1 MLDTRT
7 NPGAASTPELDRIL
21 AAHPPVAIGVSG
33 GKDSQA
39 AVIATLKHLDAL
51 GHRGPRIL
59 IHSDLGIVEWNDSI
73 RVCRAMARHFDM
85 ELIVVRREAGDL
97 MERWEARWQSSI
109 RRYASLLTVT
119 LVPCWSSPK
128 LRFCTSEM
136 KTHVIEAYLHRRFGG
151 QRVIN
156 VTGIR
161 RQESAARAKATI
173 FSAALAGHQIDWRPI
188 LEWTEQDVF
197 AAIDSSGMGCH
208 PAYREFGMSRVSCRF
223 CIMSSLPDMRA
234 AVRQPETGPL
244 YRRMVALEAAS
255 GFSFQAGR
263 WLGDLAPDLLDGA
276 LLARLERAK
285 EVAALRRAAEARIP
299 KGMRF
304 VKGWPTRPVTE
315 AEAELLAGVRTEV
328 AMVTGFT
335 ADYLEPAAI
344 QGRYNELMARK
355 ARRRRKRNDEAPIR
369 S

>member
-1 MLDTRT
+1 MNAFGDPR
-7 NPGAASTPELDRIL
+7 AASTPELDHIL

-39 AVIATLKHLDAL
+39 AVIATIKHLDAL

-73 RVCRAMARHFDM
+73 RVCRAMARHFDL
-85 ELIVVRREAGDL
+85 ELVVVRREAGDL
-97 MERWEARWQSSI
+97 MERWESRWQSSI
-109 RRYASLLTVT
+109 RRYINLQTVT

-136 KTHVIEAYLHRRFGG
+136 KTHVIAADLHRRFNG

-161 RQESAARAKATI
+161 RQESAARAKATV
-173 FSAALAGHQIDWRPI
+173 FSTARTGNQIDWRPI
-188 LEWTEQDVF
+188 LEWKEQEVF
-197 AAIDSSGMGCH
+197 AAIDASGMACH
-208 PAYREFGMSRVSCRF
+208 PAYRAFGMSRVSCRL

-276 LLARLERAK
+276 LLASLERAK

-299 KGMRF
+299 REMRF

-315 AEAELLAGVRTEV
+315 AEAVLLAGVRTEV
-328 AMVTGFT
+328 AMLSGFT

-344 QGRYNELMARK
+344 QARYIALMARK
-355 ARRRRKRNDEAPIR
+355 AGRRRKRSDEALA
-369 S
+369 